1 MRPQRYNGILFPAIL
16 GIFILGGWYLVLAQ
30 GTLAKWILPT
40 PGSILAVFD
49 QHLPLLGKHLATTL
63 AETVSGLLISLGVG
77 VVTAFL
83 MDRRKALDQAI
94 FPYLILS
101 QTIPIIAVAPLI
113 IIWFGYG
120 IQAKVFIVAL
130 VCFFPI
136 CVNLYDGFK
145 NISVDYLRLF
155 RSMNATPWQV
165 FLRLK
170 VPAALP
176 SFFTGLKLSTSYSVM
191 AAIIGEWL
199 GGESGLGI
207 YMTRAAKSYQTAQV
221 FAIIVVIS
229 LVSLCLYGLVVLLE
243 RSLLRWRFIKQAE
256 YLDME

>member
-1 MRPQRYNGILFPAIL
+1 
-16 GIFILGGWYLVLAQ
+16 
-30 GTLAKWILPT
+30 
-40 PGSILAVFD
+40 
-49 QHLPLLGKHLATTL
+49 
-63 AETVSGLLISLGVG
+63 LGVG